1 MLAYVIFYIVLW
13 LNLKIK
19 IMTTLYQAIK
29 GTDLTELINI
39 CLNEKISFQVLN
51 WDQFYIYVY
60 NDLLDQGY
68 YNSIIS
74 KIEPEN

>member
-1 MLAYVIFYIVLW
+1 
-13 LNLKIK
+13 
-19 IMTTLYQAIK
+19 MTTLYQAIK
-29 GTDLTELINI
+29 GTDLTELISI

-51 WDQFYIYVY
+51 GDQFYIYVY

>member
-13 LNLKIK
+13 LKLKIK